1 MSLLEDT
8 KKVLLQNNIRPQKKL
23 GQHFLVNE
31 EILQQIIS
39 AAQLSKE
46 DTVLE
51 IGAGI
56 GILTS
61 QLVPL
66 VSKVIAVEI
75 DPVLINILNQE
86 LSGYTNV
93 LVIKDDIL
101 KVNLSELLDRED
113 QRQRA
118 EDKRQTPPEP
128 RAPSPE
134 PRVPSP
140 ESRFSTEKKVKV
152 IANLPYYIVTPVII
166 HLLQAKENFLRLIL
180 MVQKEVGNRILAKPG
195 TKTYGALSVLVQYH
209 CYVERICEVSRQC
222 FYPHPQVDSVVLRL
236 NILDRPSISVKDE
249 QFFFKVV
256 RAAFSKRRKMLINAI
271 SDIGISKDKLV
282 KVLGEA
288 GIDTKRRGE
297 TLSLEEFGRLS
308 DFLKELVHSV
318 HNVLRCGL
326 AEKVMILK

>member
-1 MSLLEDT
+1 MSLLDDT
-8 KKVLLQNNIRPQKKL
+8 KKILLQNNIRPQKKL

-31 EILQQIIS
+31 GILKQIIS

-75 DPVLINILNQE
+75 APVLINILNQE
-86 LSGYTNV
+86 LAGYTNV
-93 LVIKDDIL
+93 LVIKEDIL
-101 KVNLSELLDRED
+101 KVNLSEVLDRED
-113 QRQRA
+113 QRQRT
-118 EDKRQTPPEP
+118 EDKRQTPPES
-128 RAPSPE
+128 RVPSPE
-134 PRVPSP
+134 PR
-140 ESRFSTEKKVKV
+140 FSAEKKIKV
-152 IANLPYYIVTPVII
+152 VANLPYYIVTPVIG
-166 HLLQAKENFLRLIL
+166 HLLEAKENFSTLIL
-180 MVQKEVGNRILAKPG
+180 MVQKEVGDRILAKPG
-195 TKTYGALSVLVQYH
+195 TKIYGALSVLVQYH

-222 FYPHPQVDSVVLRL
+222 FYPQPQVDSVVLRL

-271 SDIGISKDKLV
+271 SDIGMSKDKLA
-282 KVLGEA
+282 KALAEL
-288 GIDTKRRGE
+288 GIDSKRRGE
-297 TLSLEEFGRLS
+297 TLTLAEFGRVS
-308 DFLKELVHSV
+308 EFLKETADSS
-318 HNVLRCGL
+318 
-326 AEKVMILK
+326 